1 MRFLRALFAL
11 LGALAFLAAAAALAA
26 EIASYARSGTPF
38 AKPLGLVWREQHLLS
53 LQLFQV
59 GVERKLGLDWL
70 WRNVFQEMLG
80 WRPIAVS
87 GAFAA
92 LGLVLLIIAR
102 LFRRRRG
109 AVRASR
115 PLNRAA

>member
-1 MRFLRALFAL
+1 MRIIRALLVL
-11 LGALAFLAAAAALAA
+11 LGVLALIVAAAALAA
-26 EIASYARSGTPF
+26 EIASFAQSGTPF

-70 WRNVFQEMLG
+70 WQNVFQEMLG
-80 WRPIAVS
+80 WRPIAVA

-92 LGLVLLIIAR
+92 LGFVLLRLAR
-102 LFRRRRG
+102 AFRRRR
-109 AVRASR
+109 
-115 PLNRAA
+115 